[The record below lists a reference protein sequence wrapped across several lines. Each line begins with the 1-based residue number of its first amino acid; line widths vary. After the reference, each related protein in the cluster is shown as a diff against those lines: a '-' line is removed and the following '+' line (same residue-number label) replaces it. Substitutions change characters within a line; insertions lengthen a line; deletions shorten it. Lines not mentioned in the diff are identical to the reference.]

1 MTKCETTLI
10 LDVFKRN
17 FNFTGDITVNKSEFE
32 IKLDNEKIQVG
43 LYNEKENSYLMYD
56 YLVWFWSRT
65 EDLSNGRGKNCAIN
79 YDEKDFE
86 TRLVDFMDEY
96 AFEHKIPRNGTVA
109 KIEVHEE
116 VIKKEEKPSNEPL
129 TLFDFM

>member
-1 MTKCETTLI
+1 MTKCETALI
-10 LDVFKRN
+10 LDIFKRN
-17 FNFTGDITVNKSEFE
+17 FNFSGEITINQSEFE

-79 YDEKDFE
+79 YDDTFE
-86 TRLVDFMDEY
+86 TRLVNFMDEY
-96 AFEHKIPRNGTVA
+96 AFEHKIPRNDTVA
-109 KIEVHEE
+109 KIEVQKE
-116 VIKKEEKPSNEPL
+116 VKKEEPKSSNEPL